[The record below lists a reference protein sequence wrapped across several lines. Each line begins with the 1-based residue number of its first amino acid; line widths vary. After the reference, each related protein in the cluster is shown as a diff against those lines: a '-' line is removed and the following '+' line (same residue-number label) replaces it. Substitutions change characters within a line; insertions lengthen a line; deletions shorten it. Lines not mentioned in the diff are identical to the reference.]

1 MVRAQAGPHYWNRNT
16 YREVG
21 VFFFGFVLWLNCT
34 ASVWKQNASFGKV
47 WQYGGFG
54 FQLNLKSRNCFALSL
69 LNPFGWDEFRRW
81 DVNFCM
87 NEKLLKN
94 WPLKYQWLNVGG
106 IFLDK
111 IFRSVKVILK
121 ELVGFDLFCKMVEKL
136 PAEWRMHKFIA
147 ISDRDFMR
155 SVFVV
160 GS

>member
-1 MVRAQAGPHYWNRNT
+1 M
-16 YREVG
+16 
-21 VFFFGFVLWLNCT
+21 
-34 ASVWKQNASFGKV
+34 
-47 WQYGGFG
+47 
-54 FQLNLKSRNCFALSL
+54 
-69 LNPFGWDEFRRW
+69 
-81 DVNFCM
+81 
-87 NEKLLKN
+87 
-94 WPLKYQWLNVGG
+94 GG